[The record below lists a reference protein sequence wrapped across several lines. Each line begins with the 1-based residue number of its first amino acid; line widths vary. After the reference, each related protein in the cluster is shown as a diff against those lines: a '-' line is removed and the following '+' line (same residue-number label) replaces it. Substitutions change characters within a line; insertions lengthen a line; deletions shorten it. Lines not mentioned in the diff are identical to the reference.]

1 MSSAENYPKG
11 GIQPLP
17 SFGRQKTHATRREF
31 RDDRDQGPNV
41 DFQERIISS
50 LAGALLTAYGLS
62 SGKHG
67 SLLMA
72 GVGGALLHRG
82 MTGHC
87 YLYNALG
94 VNTAKPQPATVIPA
108 KHGAHVEQS
117 IVIMREPA
125 ELYSFWREL
134 ENLPKVMPH
143 VTSVE
148 PVDRVRSHWVA
159 EGPLGKQVEWDAEI
173 FNDVENELIAW
184 RSISGSQV
192 DTAGSVRFEPLGVAG
207 GTRVTVNLKY
217 DPPAGKVGAWVASIL
232 GRDPEAMIADDLR
245 RFKALMEGSGVAS
258 ASGQP
263 APPTTPRTLGGNSS
277 HIEF

>member
-1 MSSAENYPKG
+1 MASAENYANG
-11 GIQPLP
+11 GFQPYP
-17 SFGRQKTHATRREF
+17 SFARQKTHATHREF
-31 RDDRDQGPNV
+31 RDDRELGPNV
-41 DFQERIISS
+41 DYKERILSS

-62 SGKHG
+62 SGKRG

-72 GVGGALLHRG
+72 GLGGALLHRG

-108 KHGAHVEQS
+108 GRGDRVEQS

-134 ENLPKVMPH
+134 ENLPKVMTH
-143 VTSVE
+143 VKSIE
-148 PVDRVRSHWVA
+148 PVDRVRSHWA
-159 EGPLGKQVEWDAEI
+159 ADGPLGKQVEWDAEI

-184 RSISGSQV
+184 RSIPGSQV
-192 DTAGSVRFEPLGVAG
+192 DTAGSVRFEPLGVG
-207 GTRVTVNLKY
+207 RGTKVTVNLKY

-232 GRDPEAMIADDLR
+232 GRDPENMIADDLR
-245 RFKALMEGSGVAS
+245 RFKALLETTGATS
-258 ASGQP
+258 ATGQP
-263 APPTTPRTLGGNSS
+263 APSPGPQAFGDNMGHTK
-277 HIEF
+277 F